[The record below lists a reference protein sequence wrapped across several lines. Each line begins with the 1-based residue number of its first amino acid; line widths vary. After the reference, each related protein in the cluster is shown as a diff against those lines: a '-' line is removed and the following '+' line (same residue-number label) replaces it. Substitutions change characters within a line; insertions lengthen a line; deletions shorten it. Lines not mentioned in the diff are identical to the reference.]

1 MPDLVLFSDI
11 SEIEKSMDFLGAGKN
26 ELVIAGNFSENQ
38 LNELREKA
46 KKTKLEISFCKIL
59 ERPDHR
65 ELQQFRNKPDY
76 IAVDGRDL
84 QLNKFACSTKGIDFL
99 LQPFDSGKLYFDVSM
114 ARLAAANN
122 VAIAFLFSDFLN
134 AGGSEFALLLKNA
147 ATIKKIVKRG
157 RAKQVIFSGALNK
170 WELRATNDLEE
181 FLGALK

>member
-65 ELQQFRNKPDY
+65 ELQQFRNKADY

-114 ARLAAANN
+114 ARLAAVNN
-122 VAIAFLFSDFLN
+122 VAIAFLFSDFLS
-134 AGGSEFALLLKNA
+134 AGGPRLSLLFKNA
-147 ATIKKIVKRG
+147 APWTALIAATIL
-157 RAKQVIFSGALNK
+157 LNSF
-170 WELRATNDLEE
+170 AP
-181 FLGALK
+181 A